1 MSLQVEGYPYK
12 YEVHMHTA
20 EASAC
25 ARTKGADYIS
35 VFLEQGYDGIII
47 TDHFFQ
53 GNTAI
58 DRSLP
63 WEDFVEEF
71 CKGYE
76 HAKEEGDK
84 QGLKVF
90 FGWEANR
97 LVDEYLIYGLDKAW
111 LKAHPEVKDCP
122 HDELFRIIDEA
133 GGLVVGAH
141 PFRER
146 PYIRQVNLHP
156 LQCHAMEACNFGNPP
171 YQDAFAYNFLKAR
184 NIIMTAGSDIHHEK
198 FVSMTNMA
206 MFFKEPLNDIS
217 DYVTRIKSGTGFV
230 ALIPEDRKVITPE
243 MRNMLP
249 MYLYDEKNVGHRVEL
264 EDLGL
269 K

>member
-1 MSLQVEGYPYK
+1 MPLTVEGYPYK

-20 EASAC
+20 ESSAC
-25 ARTKGADYIS
+25 GKTHAVDYIAE
-35 VFLEQGYDGIII
+35 FKAQGYDGIII
-47 TDHFFQ
+47 TDHFYH

-76 HAKEEGDK
+76 LAKAEGDK

-111 LKAHPEVKDCP
+111 LKAHPEVRDCP
-122 HDELFRIIDEA
+122 HDELFKIVDEA
-133 GGLVVGAH
+133 GGLIVGAH

-146 PYIRQVNLHP
+146 QYIIKVNLHP
-156 LQCHAMEACNFGNPP
+156 LQCHAMEG
-171 YQDAFAYNFLKAR
+171 YQQYQ
-184 NIIMTAGSDIHHEK
+184 
-198 FVSMTNMA
+198 
-206 MFFKEPLNDIS
+206 
-217 DYVTRIKSGTGFV
+217 
-230 ALIPEDRKVITPE
+230 
-243 MRNMLP
+243 
-249 MYLYDEKNVGHRVEL
+249 
-264 EDLGL
+264 
-269 K
+269 